1 MRKMNRVLALAVLDV
16 LFVFGLIVFLYV
28 VGLSYWQPYWLD
40 KQVTHLQEGIE
51 WLEWLRNDT
60 MGIIAFIASVVGFL
74 GGRYLRYWTYI

>member
-1 MRKMNRVLALAVLDV
+1 MNKALLLGVLDL
-16 LFVFGLIVFLYV
+16 LFIFGLIVFLYV

-51 WLEWLRNDT
+51 WLKWFRNDT

-74 GGRYLRYWTYI
+74 GGRYLRHRTYL